1 MPAARMTTEEARIH
15 LARLG
20 LSQPG
25 AARLFHLNPRT
36 VRRFLAGDSEIPR
49 AVEIA
54 LALLTPA
61 KVRALLA
68 EEAQAAAE
76 PTNEN
81 R

>member
-1 MPAARMTTEEARIH
+1 MPATRMTTEEARIH

-20 LSQPG
+20 LSQQG

-36 VRRFLAGDSEIPR
+36 VRRFLAGGDIPR

-68 EEAQAAAE
+68 EEAAPEPE